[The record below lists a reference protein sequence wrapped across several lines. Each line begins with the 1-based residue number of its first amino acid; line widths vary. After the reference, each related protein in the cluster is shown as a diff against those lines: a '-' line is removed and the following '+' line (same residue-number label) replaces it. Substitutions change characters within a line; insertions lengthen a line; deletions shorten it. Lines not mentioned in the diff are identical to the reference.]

1 MAEQL
6 NIILVPHTH
15 WDREWYQTFQQFRIR
30 LVRAIDKLL
39 DILDRD
45 GNFSYFMLDGQT
57 IVLDD
62 YLEVQ
67 PEQEE
72 RLKRYTRSGR
82 ISVGPWYIQPDEF
95 LVSGESLIRNL
106 QVGLQRAAE
115 FGEPMRVGYVPDC
128 FGHIAQLPQ
137 IFRGF
142 EIDNAV
148 FWRGVGAEAQKSEF
162 YWAAPDGTK
171 VLVIHLAD
179 PIGYSNARLMPLSP
193 NEFATRVEL
202 LTAQILPKATTN
214 TLLFMNGSDHLE
226 PQEGLPGAITAA
238 NALLAHI
245 DPEHER
251 ILTNFGHS
259 AENGNTKHF
268 DGIHVQIGSL
278 PQYVEAIRQQNGI
291 SLDPGTLGTNGQ
303 SQEGGPSRD
312 EILRFTQDDNGVT
325 QDDNLQQ
332 DGNLQVLTGEMRS
345 GQYSHLLPSVLSSR
359 MWIKQQNAATE
370 HLLERWVEPL
380 TAWAWKLGA
389 PYPAGLVRLAWKYLL
404 QNQPHDSICGCS
416 IDQVHRENAVRFAQ
430 SQQVAETIIAQA
442 MQNIAAAVD
451 THAPIPT
458 THTSHKPAPIVVFN
472 PAPGPRTGVAQV
484 VVQFPGSLR
493 NAVIIDEQGQHMPY
507 TIVNRWRQ
515 EIGSMSLPREVI
527 ASAVAI
533 AGANGPGEII
543 RVAEGLITTT
553 LGRPEGSYGI
563 LRLHIEAGQ
572 QPGVAH
578 IEIMIAPRAMVPAP
592 DQELLA
598 AEEQILGL
606 LQQEDIHVLE
616 MTVIDRARETIDFVA
631 TDLPAYGIKTY
642 WVYPRGIKEDEIL
655 RFTQDDNRF
664 TQGDNHPTSSLLG
677 ELNRIENEWYRVEAS
692 EEDGTLTVT
701 DKQTGMCMS
710 GLNRFVDGGDVGD
723 LYNYCPPAHDLLISQ
738 PVELPRIELV
748 STGPVRTQ
756 LRVSGRWSF
765 PSACTASR
773 AERSSRTTVCHIVSD
788 ISLTPGVRRIDI
800 HTSVENKVKDH
811 RLRVIFPV
819 PYTVESVAAE
829 GTFEVRTRPVAAPRP
844 ADVADWAEEPVNAF
858 PQKRFVDISN
868 GTVGLGVL
876 NRGLPEYEILQEGAG
891 IAPGQMAVALT
902 LLRCVDWLSRVDLS
916 TRRGHAGPMEH
927 TPEGQCLGHHEFDYA
942 LVPHS
947 GDWQAEACLVLREAQ
962 AFNIP
967 VRATVAPTISTT
979 AENPGNGTGRSHS
992 HTKHSEASLRPCAT
1006 FIEVEPRELVL
1017 SAMKRSNAGNG
1028 LIVRVYNPLSHAI
1041 EASLRPGMSS
1051 TRAFVAN
1058 LQEEQQEQLLWNGEA
1073 GEPLYV
1079 GIRAGE
1085 IKTLLFQ

>member
-30 LVRAIDKLL
+30 LVRTIDKLL
-39 DILDRD
+39 DILDCD

-72 RLKRYTRSGR
+72 RLKKYTRSGR

-106 QVGLQRAAE
+106 QMGLQRAAE

-142 EIDNAV
+142 GIDNAV

-226 PQEGLPGAITAA
+226 PQEGLPGTIAAA

-245 DPEHER
+245 NPEHER
-251 ILTNFGHS
+251 ILSNFGHS
-259 AENGNTKHF
+259 TENGNTKHF
-268 DGIHVQIGSL
+268 DGIRVQIGSL
-278 PQYVEAIRQQNGI
+278 PQYVETIRQRNGV
-291 SLDPGTLGTNGQ
+291 SLDTGKPGINSQ
-303 SQEGGPSRD
+303 SQEMP
-312 EILRFTQDDNGVT
+312 
-325 QDDNLQQ
+325 LQI
-332 DGNLQVLTGEMRS
+332 LTGEMRS
-345 GQYSHLLPSVLSSR
+345 GQYSNLLPSVLSSR

-370 HLLERWVEPL
+370 HLLEHWVEPL

-442 MQNIAAAVD
+442 MQSIAGAVD

-458 THTSHKPAPIVVFN
+458 THTSHKPASVVVFN
-472 PAPGPRTGVAQV
+472 PAPGPRTGVVQV

-493 NAVIIDEQGQHMPY
+493 NAVVIDEQGQHMPY

-515 EIGSMSLPREVI
+515 EIGSMSLPREVM

-533 AGANGPGEII
+533 AGVSGPGEFI
-543 RVAEGLITTT
+543 RIAEGTITTT
-553 LGRPEGSYGI
+553 LGQPEGTYGI
-563 LRLHIEAGQ
+563 LRVHIEAGQ

-592 DQELLA
+592 DHELLV
-598 AEEQILGL
+598 AEEQMLAL

-616 MTVIDRARETIDFVA
+616 MTMIDQARETIDFVA

-642 WVYPRGIKEDEIL
+642 WVYPRGIKEEAY
-655 RFTQDDNRF
+655 TA
-664 TQGDNHPTSSLLG
+664 PTSSLLG

-701 DKQTGMCMS
+701 DKQTGMCIS
-710 GLNRFVDGGDVGD
+710 GLHRFVDGGDVGD
-723 LYNYCPPAHDLLISQ
+723 LYNYCPPAHDMLISQ
-738 PVELPRIELV
+738 PVKPPKIEIV

-765 PSACTASR
+765 PSACAASR
-773 AERSSRTTVCHIVSD
+773 AERSSRMTVCHIVSD

-800 HTSVENKVKDH
+800 HTSIENKVKDH

-819 PYTVESVAAE
+819 SYTVESVAAE

-868 GTVGLGVL
+868 GTIGLGVL
-876 NRGLPEYEILQEGAG
+876 NRGLPEYEILQEGPG
-891 IAPGQMAVALT
+891 IAPGEMAVALT
-902 LLRCVDWLSRVDLS
+902 LLRCVDWLSRGDLS

-962 AFNIP
+962 TFNIL
-967 VRATVAPTISTT
+967 VRATVVVAPTTSTT
-979 AENPGNGTGRSHS
+979 AEEPGEGTGRSHCLRARGAGEMS
-992 HTKHSEASLRPCAT
+992 LLPEPSLRPCAT
-1006 FIEVEPRELVL
+1006 FIEVEPRELVV

-1041 EASLRPGMSS
+1041 EASLRPGVGT

-1085 IKTLLFQ
+1085 IMTLLFQ